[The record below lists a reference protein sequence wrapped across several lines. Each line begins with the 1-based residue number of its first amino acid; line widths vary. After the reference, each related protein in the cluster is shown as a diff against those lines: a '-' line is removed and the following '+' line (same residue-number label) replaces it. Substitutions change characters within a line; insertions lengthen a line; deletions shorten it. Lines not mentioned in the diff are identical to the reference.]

1 MVCNVVVVFPL
12 LFYLLERLW
21 VRIVGLV
28 CITNESCILI
38 RNIYF
43 SILLFSTGS
52 WNCPYFL
59 NGCVFLV
66 LFLFVCFSSVRN
78 KCSFFVEEEK
88 CKHLLSSVFA
98 FVMSCNQRISAPLSV
113 GPPKFLSGIR
123 DLPRIHG
130 SVCSLNLLRT
140 LRNNLWILGVIKQQ
154 IENVTCN
161 CLWAELRG

>member
-1 MVCNVVVVFPL
+1 MYVMFFLLLLLLCFFVVVVTVVVFPL

-78 KCSFFVEEEK
+78 ECSFLWRRKSANTFSALVL
-88 CKHLLSSVFA
+88 HL
-98 FVMSCNQRISAPLSV
+98 
-113 GPPKFLSGIR
+113 
-123 DLPRIHG
+123 
-130 SVCSLNLLRT
+130 
-140 LRNNLWILGVIKQQ
+140 
-154 IENVTCN
+154 
-161 CLWAELRG
+161 